1 MARHAATPSSAVVAV
16 LRSPRPSSDKGGG
29 PVDPSVDS
37 EIEPEANQVGMGGK
51 KALRKT
57 TWYRE
62 SLGVDR
68 DMMIRSY
75 VEC

>member
-1 MARHAATPSSAVVAV
+1 M
-16 LRSPRPSSDKGGG
+16 
-29 PVDPSVDS
+29 DPSVDS